1 MRKIFTLLV
10 AALCCAV
17 MVNAAMPGALSGKFA
32 INVDGDQV
40 VFSQGNLQYVGAWQF
55 ADHPRQ

>member
-10 AALCCAV
+10 AALCYAV
-17 MVNAAMPGALSGKFA
+17 MANAAMPGALSGKFT
-32 INVDGDQV
+32 INADGDQV

-55 ADHPRQ
+55 AD